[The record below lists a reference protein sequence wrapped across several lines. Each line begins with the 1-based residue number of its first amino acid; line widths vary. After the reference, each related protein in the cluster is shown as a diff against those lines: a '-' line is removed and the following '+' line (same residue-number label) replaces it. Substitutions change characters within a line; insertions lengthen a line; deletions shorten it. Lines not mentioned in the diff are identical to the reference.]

1 MQYSIFQV
9 LISIQSLILCAEPY
23 YNEPGFER
31 MYGTTAGDSES
42 HKYSEDVFKN
52 NLKHAVLG
60 QLSNPPEGFEDVVKS
75 HFYLK
80 RWVLLKVRCKRTL
93 FRPILEHHKSQWNA
107 PSHKLNMFRSLRSGV
122 GTKISTY
129 FLLQEI
135 LTFCRQRICMA
146 LLFHSPYTGHFIRT
160 RTYVASFLF

>member
-1 MQYSIFQV
+1 MKYLYSIFQV

-60 QLSNPPEGFEDVVKS
+60 QLNNPPEGFEDVVKS

-80 RWVLLKVRCKRTL
+80 RWVLLKVRCR
-93 FRPILEHHKSQWNA
+93 RPLSGSLSSILLLPKIETCVWPHAQGIPFVWIE
-107 PSHKLNMFRSLRSGV
+107 MF
-122 GTKISTY
+122 
-129 FLLQEI
+129 
-135 LTFCRQRICMA
+135 
-146 LLFHSPYTGHFIRT
+146 
-160 RTYVASFLF
+160 

>member
-1 MQYSIFQV
+1 MIQHFLRAEIFICWGCDENIEGQTCISVQYVLSMLQV

-31 MYGTTAGDSES
+31 MYGTTAGDAES

-80 RWVLLKVRCKRTL
+80 RWVLIKVRQTQQEMAMIFIQIESLNLHTL
-93 FRPILEHHKSQWNA
+93 F
-107 PSHKLNMFRSLRSGV
+107 FRRWKRCWKN
-122 GTKISTY
+122 TN
-129 FLLQEI
+129 
-135 LTFCRQRICMA
+135 RR
-146 LLFHSPYTGHFIRT
+146 R
-160 RTYVASFLF
+160 

>member
-1 MQYSIFQV
+1 MLSSLQV

-31 MYGTTAGDSES
+31 MYGTTAGDAES

-80 RWVLLKVRCKRTL
+80 RWVLIKVRQTQQEMAMICIQIETINLHTL
-93 FRPILEHHKSQWNA
+93 FSRRWKRCWKNT
-107 PSHKLNMFRSLRSGV
+107 NRR
-122 GTKISTY
+122 
-129 FLLQEI
+129 
-135 LTFCRQRICMA
+135 R
-146 LLFHSPYTGHFIRT
+146 
-160 RTYVASFLF
+160 

>member
-1 MQYSIFQV
+1 MLHFIKMLSSLQV

-31 MYGTTAGDSES
+31 MYGTTAGDAES

-60 QLSNPPEGFEDVVKS
+60 NLSNPPEGFEDVVKS

-80 RWVLLKVRCKRTL
+80 RWVLLKVR
-93 FRPILEHHKSQWNA
+93 N
-107 PSHKLNMFRSLRSGV
+107 
-122 GTKISTY
+122 
-129 FLLQEI
+129 
-135 LTFCRQRICMA
+135 
-146 LLFHSPYTGHFIRT
+146 
-160 RTYVASFLF
+160 